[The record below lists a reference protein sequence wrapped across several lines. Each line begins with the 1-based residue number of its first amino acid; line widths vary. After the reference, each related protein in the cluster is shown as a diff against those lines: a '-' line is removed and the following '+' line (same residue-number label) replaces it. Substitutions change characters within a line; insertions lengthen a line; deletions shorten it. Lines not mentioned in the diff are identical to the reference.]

1 MAWLTDVDATAP
13 SGSLIGGDRR
23 GIFGAW
29 ATATFHL
36 SSEDMSFSSC
46 ASIHSAWL
54 PESMGDRRGDKLK
67 HGLSVR
73 LVVRLVGGGGV
84 LRPSCDI

>member
-1 MAWLTDVDATAP
+1 MVDVDATTP

-36 SSEDMSFSSC
+36 SSGDMSLSNC
-46 ASIHSAWL
+46 ASIQSAWL
-54 PESMGDRRGDKLK
+54 PESMGDRKGDKLR
-67 HGLSVR
+67 HGLGVR
-73 LVVRLVGGGGV
+73 LVVRLVEGGGV
-84 LRPSCDI
+84 LRSSCDI